1 MSTVLARELALD
13 IAERIGG
20 ADEVT
25 VKRFFGGAA
34 LVAVGLQFGFV
45 MKGSLYLH
53 TDDVNR
59 AAFEAM
65 GAAPFRYAGAGRTVT
80 VERYFEAP
88 AEVVEDPERLRAWVE
103 HARRAAVIARDARE
117 SKKRKPMA
125 QRKHHP

>member
-1 MSTVLARELALD
+1 
-13 IAERIGG
+13 
-20 ADEVT
+20 
-25 VKRFFGGAA
+25 
-34 LVAVGLQFGFV
+34 

-65 GAAPFRYAGAGRTVT
+65 GAAPFRYPGAGRTVT

-103 HARRAAVIARDARE
+103 RARRAAVIARDARE
-117 SKKRKPMA
+117 SKKRKLIA
-125 QRKHHP
+125 QRKHYP